1 MTGTVGRWLA
11 RPLLGVVWVYRRG
24 VSPLLGLNCRFVPSC
39 SEYAAE
45 ALREY
50 GGVKGSWLAIRRI
63 GRCHPW
69 GGSGYDPVPPR
80 AERRGDDRG
89 AGGRST

>member
-1 MTGTVGRWLA
+1 MAPDGLMTGAVGRLLA
-11 RPLLGVVWVYRRG
+11 RPLLGFLWLYSRV
-24 VSPLLGLNCRFVPSC
+24 VSPMLGQSCRYRPTC

-50 GGVKGSWLAIRRI
+50 GGIKGGWLALKRI

-69 GGSGYDPVPPR
+69 GGSGYDPVP
-80 AERRGDDRG
+80 ERRDRD
-89 AGGRST
+89 AAD